1 MDKLFRCLF
10 SLLLVVILGSFLV
23 NCALMEKVPTKD
35 SPCLNVTEDESYIC
49 SIVANPQ
56 DADFL
61 LRLANAAALE
71 GDVYTA
77 EAALSTVDKLINVVE
92 DGQITYADL
101 YRLVLDDVSP
111 LVFVVVEE
119 YSGQFMGLNVL
130 LKAKDIELILVHL
143 KRQRALISIAL
154 LQAQL
159 NQFMAVL

>member
-1 MDKLFRCLF
+1 MNKIFRCLF
-10 SLLLVVILGSFLV
+10 SLFLVVFAI
-23 NCALMEKVPTKD
+23 NCAMMDKVATKD
-35 SPCLNVTEDESYIC
+35 SPCLNVAEEDSYIC
-49 SIVANPQ
+49 SIVPNPQ

-71 GDVYTA
+71 GDVYAA
-77 EAALSTVDKLINVVE
+77 EDALSVVDKLINVVE

-101 YRLVLDDVSP
+101 YKLVLNDVSP
-111 LVFVVVEE
+111 LVFVVVDE
-119 YSGQFMGLNVL
+119 YSGQFMGIDVL
-130 LKAKDIELILVHL
+130 LKAKDIELILIHL